1 MSKKKRSFEKEEDAT
16 KRQVKVLSSSFQTT
30 VGCQIHKSEENF
42 LTIHHLLPSGVLE
55 FSVFIPPTV
64 GGSDTLQIKYDWP
77 LAMTNGVNLYSNKIS
92 DGILSE
98 DSPVVI
104 AYNRELNTAGY
115 KADVTDTLQC
125 TIVLQ
130 LPEKVDS
137 NSQKQELIVAENDV
151 SGFKLYTF
159 VAVIQLTMANKR
171 FVTTEKSYS
180 VGSALER
187 FTSRKNKK
195 FV

>member
-1 MSKKKRSFEKEEDAT
+1 M
-16 KRQVKVLSSSFQTT
+16 
-30 VGCQIHKSEENF
+30 
-42 LTIHHLLPSGVLE
+42 LPSDVTD
-55 FSVFIPPTV
+55 FSVYIPLTL

-77 LAMTNGVNLYSNKIS
+77 LAMTNGANLYSNKIA
-92 DGILSE
+92 DGILSK

-115 KADVTDTLQC
+115 KADVTDTPQC

-137 NSQKQELIVAENDV
+137 NSQKQELIVAENEV
-151 SGFKLYTF
+151 SRFKLYTF
-159 VAVIQLTMANKR
+159 VAIIQLTMANKR

-180 VGSALER
+180 ISSALER
-187 FTSRKNKK
+187 FAHRCKK
-195 FV
+195 ISISVFLYVICICM